1 MKTRILAT
9 AATAF
14 TLALAP
20 AAYAQDDAAAASEAA
35 DAAAAPDS
43 ASQQFSDTQIAGFVN
58 ALGEVQKI
66 QADASLDAQTKQT
79 QMASA
84 IQAAGLDVETF
95 NAIANQAQSDPAL
108 KQKIDEQSASHQAT
122 P

>member
-1 MKTRILAT
+1 VKTRILAT

>member
-14 TLALAP
+14 ALALAP
-20 AAYAQDDAAAASEAA
+20 AAYAQDEGFDAG
-35 DAAAAPDS
+35 DPAAAPES
-43 ASQQFSDTQIAGFVN
+43 ASEQFSDSQIAGFVN

-66 QADASLDAQTKQT
+66 QADSSLDAESKQT
-79 QMASA
+79 QMVTA
-84 IQAAGLDVETF
+84 IEAAGLDIETF
-95 NAIANQAQSDPAL
+95 NAIANASQTDPAL
-108 KQKIDEQSASHQAT
+108 KQKIDEQSAAHDTAT